1 MKPTPSTIEIFTT
14 SRCGYCERTKALL
27 ARRGH
32 AYLELDVSAEPA
44 HLEAFRRRLPRVKA
58 VPQIF
63 IAGNHIGG
71 YDDLCLLDMSGELA
85 ELLGAEKTL

>member
-1 MKPTPSTIEIFTT
+1 MTIEIFTT
-14 SRCGYCERTKALL
+14 ARCGCCDRTKALL
-27 ARRGH
+27 ERRGY
-32 AYLELDVSAEPA
+32 AYVELDVSAEPA

-63 IAGNHIGG
+63 IAGEHIGG

-85 ELLGAEKTL
+85 EMLGAKEAP

>member
-1 MKPTPSTIEIFTT
+1 MTIEIFTT
-14 SRCGYCERTKALL
+14 TRCGYCDRAKNLL
-27 ARRGH
+27 ERRGH
-32 AYLELDVSAEPA
+32 TFIDLDVSADPA
-44 HLEAFRRRLPRVKA
+44 HLEEFRRRLPRVKA

-85 ELLGAEKTL
+85 EMLGAKENS